1 MADLIAD
8 LEKQLNE
15 LLLQQKEALSNLN
28 SAPGIKIMIAI
39 KKAVKGF
46 ASRLYKEIDKKI
58 LSKRN

>member
-1 MADLIAD
+1 MADLIAK

-15 LLLQQKEALSNLN
+15 LLVQQKEALSNLI

-58 LSKRN
+58 